1 MQPAPSPHRENWAA
15 LVLPQAVKPPATG
28 GAGMTNC
35 EGARPLLDEIGE
47 PDGSG
52 RIAARR
58 RVPEDEPFFA
68 GHFPALPVVPGVFML
83 EALAEC
89 ARRSLPPGA
98 TLASAPLVRFRRRV
112 SPGETLE
119 LTVTPSGG
127 EGDRRRFDAVA
138 AVQGQAA
145 VQATLEFR
153 LEAGTSGR

>member
-1 MQPAPSPHRENWAA
+1 
-15 LVLPQAVKPPATG
+15 
-28 GAGMTNC
+28 MTSL
-35 EGARPLLDEIGE
+35 EGAPPLLDETPAVADEAPGAIT
-47 PDGSG
+47 G
-52 RIAARR
+52 RRH
-58 RVPEDEPFFA
+58 VPEDEPFFA
-68 GHFPALPVVPGVFML
+68 GHFPAMPVVPGVFMV

-119 LTVTPSGG
+119 FRVTPAGA

-138 AVQGQAA
+138 SVDGQAA

-153 LEAGTSGR
+153 VEAGTSER

>member
-1 MQPAPSPHRENWAA
+1 
-15 LVLPQAVKPPATG
+15 
-28 GAGMTNC
+28 MTRF
-35 EGARPLLDEIGE
+35 EGLRPLLDEIGDE
-47 PDGSG
+47 IGDQIGGEIGENAAEAPS
-52 RIAARR
+52 RLTARR

-68 GHFPALPVVPGVFML
+68 GHFPAMPVVPGVFML

-119 LTVTPSGG
+119 LSVTPTGG

-138 AVQGQAA
+138 SVEGQAA

-153 LEAGTSGR
+153 AGTGISDGISDGTSARTSK